1 MMPPYNWSLRQVADD
16 IGVGIATVHGWR
28 KQLELEGLI
37 IRKVEPGAEQS
48 AEQIFTIL
56 LETASLSEHELSEY
70 CRKNGLY
77 PEHIAEWKQNC
88 LAANQP
94 KHRQLVDEQRATR
107 TEKSRIRALEKELRR
122 KDKALAEMAALLVLQ
137 EKFVSPPGQRRG
149 RLTSYLERQRII
161 GMIKEAVSNGA
172 RYAQACRVA
181 GITHRTFQRWFCDGQ
196 LKPDG
201 RPSAQRPEPANK
213 LTENERAQV
222 LQMCSETEF
231 SSLPPSRIVP
241 MLADRGIYLASESTF
256 YRILKAENQL
266 HHRGN
271 SKPRGSYVRP
281 VSYTAR
287 GPNQV
292 WSWDITHL
300 PGEVKGERY
309 YLYMIMDVYSRKIV
323 AAEVREVERGE
334 YAAALLQ
341 RAVIVENCRNSGL
354 ILHSDNGA
362 PMKSF
367 TMLAKM
373 YELGVCSSFSRPRV
387 SNDNPYSESLFRTL
401 KYCPEWPV
409 DGFSNISKAR
419 EWVHSFIRWY
429 NTQHRHSGIKFVT
442 PEQRHQG
449 LDKTL
454 LKQREAVYE
463 AARCQHPERW
473 SGKTR
478 NWTPVVIV
486 ALNPENERR
495 AA

>member
-1 MMPPYNWSLRQVADD
+1 MRLNDLYFNDSRKRDYLRDTLDIINGGEKVADFSDVLFYFRTLKKIEKKYPYPELKSIFNPINIYPFYYFMPFLFVNNLPEKSQYKEKIRQVGIISTLIARRTILTDLFAD
-16 IGVGIATVHGWR
+16 
-28 KQLELEGLI
+28 
-37 IRKVEPGAEQS
+37 EQY
-48 AEQIFTIL
+48 EQII
-56 LETASLSEHELSEY
+56 S
-70 CRKNGLY
+70 RDMGGLKKENLGY
-77 PEHIAEWKQNC
+77 YI
-88 LAANQP
+88 
-94 KHRQLVDEQRATR
+94 QL
-107 TEKSRIRALEKELRR
+107 
-122 KDKALAEMAALLVLQ
+122 
-137 EKFVSPPGQRRG
+137 
-149 RLTSYLERQRII
+149 
-161 GMIKEAVSNGA
+161 
-172 RYAQACRVA
+172 AQACRVA

-201 RPSAQRPEPANK
+201 RPSALRPEPANK
-213 LTENERAQV
+213 LTENEREQV
-222 LQMCSETEF
+222 LRVCSEAEF

-241 MLADRGIYLASESTF
+241 MLADRGIYLASESSF
-256 YRILKAENQL
+256 YRILKAEHQL

-271 SKPRGSYVRP
+271 SKPRGTYVRP

-387 SNDNPYSESLFRTL
+387 SNDNPYPESLFRTL

-409 DGFSNISKAR
+409 DGFNNISKAR

-442 PEQRHQG
+442 PEQRHLG
-449 LDKTL
+449 LDKRL

-463 AARCQHPERW
+463 AARYQHPERW

-478 NWTPVVIV
+478 NWKPINIV
-486 ALNPENERR
+486 ALNPENEHRR

>member
-1 MMPPYNWSLRQVADD
+1 
-16 IGVGIATVHGWR
+16 
-28 KQLELEGLI
+28 
-37 IRKVEPGAEQS
+37 
-48 AEQIFTIL
+48 
-56 LETASLSEHELSEY
+56 
-70 CRKNGLY
+70 
-77 PEHIAEWKQNC
+77 
-88 LAANQP
+88 
-94 KHRQLVDEQRATR
+94 
-107 TEKSRIRALEKELRR
+107 
-122 KDKALAEMAALLVLQ
+122 
-137 EKFVSPPGQRRG
+137 
-149 RLTSYLERQRII
+149 
-161 GMIKEAVSNGA
+161 
-172 RYAQACRVA
+172 
-181 GITHRTFQRWFCDGQ
+181 
-196 LKPDG
+196 
-201 RPSAQRPEPANK
+201 
-213 LTENERAQV
+213 
-222 LQMCSETEF
+222 
-231 SSLPPSRIVP
+231 

-341 RAVIVENCRNSGL
+341 RAVIVENYRNSGL

-373 YELGVCSSFSRPRV
+373 YELSVCSSFSRPRV

-409 DGFSNISKAR
+409 DGFSNIGKAR

-478 NWTPVVIV
+478 NWTPVAIV

>member
-1 MMPPYNWSLRQVADD
+1 
-16 IGVGIATVHGWR
+16 
-28 KQLELEGLI
+28 
-37 IRKVEPGAEQS
+37 
-48 AEQIFTIL
+48 TIL
-56 LETASLSEHELSEY
+56 T
-70 CRKNGLY
+70 
-77 PEHIAEWKQNC
+77 
-88 LAANQP
+88 
-94 KHRQLVDEQRATR
+94 
-107 TEKSRIRALEKELRR
+107 
-122 KDKALAEMAALLVLQ
+122 
-137 EKFVSPPGQRRG
+137 PGG
-149 RLTSYLERQRII
+149 
-161 GMIKEAVSNGA
+161 
-172 RYAQACRVA
+172 
-181 GITHRTFQRWFCDGQ
+181 TFQRWFCDGR

-201 RPSAQRPEPANK
+201 RPLARRPVPANK
-213 LTENERAQV
+213 LTEYERTRV
-222 LQMCSETEF
+222 LQVCSEAEYA
-231 SSLPPSRIVP
+231 SLPPSRIVP
-241 MLADRGIYLASESTF
+241 MLADRGIYFASESTF
-256 YRILKAENQL
+256 YRNLKAEDQL
-266 HHRGN
+266 HHRAGG
-271 SKPRGSYVRP
+271 KPRGTYSRP
-281 VSYTAR
+281 TSYTAH

-309 YLYMIMDVYSRKIV
+309 YLYMLMDIYSRKIV

-341 RAVIVENCRNSGL
+341 RAVIMENCRNSGL

-401 KYCPEWPV
+401 KYCPAWPA
-409 DGFSNISKAR
+409 DGFSHINKAR
-419 EWVHSFIRWY
+419 AWVHSFIRWY

-449 LDKTL
+449 LDKPL

-463 AARCQHPERW
+463 AARCQNPERW

-478 NWTPVVIV
+478 NWTPVSMVT
-486 ALNPENERR
+486 LNPENERR

>member
-1 MMPPYNWSLRQVADD
+1 M
-16 IGVGIATVHGWR
+16 
-28 KQLELEGLI
+28 
-37 IRKVEPGAEQS
+37 
-48 AEQIFTIL
+48 
-56 LETASLSEHELSEY
+56 
-70 CRKNGLY
+70 
-77 PEHIAEWKQNC
+77 
-88 LAANQP
+88 
-94 KHRQLVDEQRATR
+94 
-107 TEKSRIRALEKELRR
+107 
-122 KDKALAEMAALLVLQ
+122 
-137 EKFVSPPGQRRG
+137 
-149 RLTSYLERQRII
+149 I

-201 RPSAQRPEPANK
+201 RPSALRPEPANK

-222 LQMCSETEF
+222 LRVCSEAEF
-231 SSLPPSRIVP
+231 ASLPPSRIVP

-271 SKPRGSYVRP
+271 SKPRGTYVRP

-373 YELGVCSSFSRPRV
+373 YELGICSSFSRPRV

-409 DGFSNISKAR
+409 DGFNNISNAR

-442 PEQRHQG
+442 PEQRHLG
-449 LDKTL
+449 LDKEL
-454 LKQREAVYE
+454 LRQRELVYE

-473 SGKTR
+473 PGKTR
-478 NWTPVVIV
+478 NWTPVNIV
-486 ALNPENERR
+486 ALNPENAHSR